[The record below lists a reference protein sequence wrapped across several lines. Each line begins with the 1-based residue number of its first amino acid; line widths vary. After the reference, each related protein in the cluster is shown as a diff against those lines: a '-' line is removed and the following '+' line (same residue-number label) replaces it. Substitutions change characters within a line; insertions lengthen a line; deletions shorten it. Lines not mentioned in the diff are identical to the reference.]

1 MLLLNLPPSPSA
13 PTLTNISIHL
23 MLLLNA
29 GGLVGTPAFIGISIH
44 LMLLLNEIN
53 EKTNLKAHAF
63 QYILC
68 CY

>member
-44 LMLLLNEIN
+44 LMLLLNQV
-53 EKTNLKAHAF
+53 EKEQGFKYSEF